1 MTLFHTFRA
10 VVWLS
15 VWCIGSHSLADSMP
29 SLSGAPKSFKS
40 ECASCHLAYPPSL
53 LVAKDWQKIMATLGK
68 HYGTDA
74 SMGEAEI
81 REISQ
86 FLSANASNRPERH
99 TAPQDP
105 PRMTQTPWF
114 ERKHRKIP
122 DKVWADVRVKSA
134 SNCMACHKGADNNNY
149 SERDISVP
157 RYPGKHW

>member
-1 MTLFHTFRA
+1 MTFLRTLR
-10 VVWLS
+10 VGVWLAACS
-15 VWCIGSHSLADSMP
+15 ISHLGFADSTP

-53 LVAKDWQKIMATLGK
+53 LVAKDWQKIMSTLGK
-68 HYGTDA
+68 HFGTDA

-81 REISQ
+81 RDISQ
-86 FLSANASNRPERH
+86 FLSANASNRPDRH
-99 TAPQDP
+99 IAQQDP
-105 PRMTQTPWF
+105 PRLTQTPWF

-157 RYPGKHW
+157 GYPGKHW